1 MSQRFPAQSF
11 GSALAMVATLAVLPS
26 AAQAQEQP
34 QPPYSIDIEFLRPT
48 FGHGSLVGVDVPMIK
63 KPRAFRY
70 ALYTQYESNPLT
82 LYDAVSDTELGV
94 VVADRVGFM
103 TGVSYDLSDRVTVGG
118 MLPAAINFNSEEPA
132 FAADVFGVGDLGVNG
147 RVIFLK
153 TRRDVFNMGVRAGL
167 VFPTGRTAAYIGE
180 GSIRAGAGLLAATNL
195 GPVRLATDAGVIT
208 REQDVTGED
217 FVAATEITWN
227 NGLVISLPAAT
238 RTAVTGQVLAR
249 SGVTNF
255 LAGGAESALEATAGL
270 QFFPSQYTTLDVG
283 AGRGLT
289 EGYGT
294 TDLRVYLGLIV
305 EIAPK
310 DVVAM
315 PAPPPPP
322 PRLPPTPPDP
332 VEIFEPEFIEQTEE
346 AVVYE
351 DRIELKDQI
360 EFVVNTNTIQDY
372 SINIVDGIA
381 EILNGKANIG
391 HVAIIGHASQEGST
405 EHNYELSESRA
416 RAIWQKLIERGVAY
430 ERISYQGAGEV
441 RPLEGFTDDSEESLQ
456 KNRRTEFQITQWYRG
471 VEEMPEYPTEQIIPW
486 TGSTVAVVQ
495 PARPEVESDEPEVEV
510 DEYGLP
516 IDPEDDFEMEG
527 YGPEEGAE
535 GGSGD
540 E

>member
-1 MSQRFPAQSF
+1 MSQRFPSQVLPLGLAA
-11 GSALAMVATLAVLPS
+11 ALLAVS
-26 AAQAQEQP
+26 IESQAQETP

-48 FGHGSLVGVDVPMIK
+48 FGHGSLVGVDVPMVK
-63 KPRAFRY
+63 KPRTFRY

-82 LYDAVSDTELGV
+82 LYDAVADTELGV

-103 TGVSYDLSDRVTVGG
+103 TGLSYDLSDRVTIGG
-118 MLPAAINFNSEEPA
+118 MLPAAVNFNSEEPA
-132 FAADVFGVGDLGVNG
+132 FAADVFGVGDLGANG

-153 TRRDVFNMGVRAGL
+153 TRRDIFNMGVRAGL
-167 VFPTGRTAAYIGE
+167 VFPTGRTASYIGE
-180 GSIRAGAGLLAATNL
+180 GSIRVGAGLLAATNL
-195 GPVRLATDAGVIT
+195 GPLRLATDAGIIT

-217 FVAATEITWN
+217 FVAATEVTWN
-227 NGLVISLPAAT
+227 NGATISLPAAT

-255 LAGGAESALEATAGL
+255 LAGGAETALEATGGL
-270 QFFPSQYTTLDVG
+270 QFYPSQYTTLDFG

-294 TDLRVYLGLIV
+294 TDLRVYAGLVV

-322 PRLPPTPPDP
+322 PALPPPPP
-332 VEIFEPEFIEQTEE
+332 EPELVFEDPPVVEETEQ

-360 EFVVNTNTIQDY
+360 EFVVNTNKIQDY
-372 SINIVDGIA
+372 SIHIVDDIA
-381 EILNGKANIG
+381 NILNGKANIG
-391 HVAIIGHASQEGST
+391 HVAIIGHASQEGSI

-441 RPLEGFTDDSEESLQ
+441 RPLKGFEDESEQSLQ
-456 KNRRTEFQITQWYRG
+456 KNRRTEFQITQWFKDP
-471 VEEMPEYPTEQIIPW
+471 ENMPDYPDTQVVPW
-486 TGSTVAVVQ
+486 TGSTVKVIQ
-495 PARPEVESDEPEVEV
+495 PEKPVLETEEKEPEVKL
-510 DEYGLP
+510 DEYGMP
-516 IDPEDDFEMEG
+516 IEDDDFEMEG
-527 YGPEEGAE
+527 TKPDE
-535 GGSGD
+535 SGD
-540 E
+540 TGGQE